1 MEPSFWWRKKKGG
14 EGGEGRKKREMKIKE
29 RKKRPEKEKKK
40 KKRGRKI
47 KGKKISAS
55 PLGTPRRSAQR
66 RSCRRADIGRTD
78 GGPPPAHRRAA
89 EVGTRHSSPMPGEA
103 SGSRELAMSPAVL
116 SEGTAPPGISIDLWN
131 VLRVRKAKPLPL
143 SLALCQQCKLRISV
157 WALRA
162 TETACEQILLAAGT
176 DVAAVRAACNAPG
189 NVPSALTLI
198 LVRF

>member
-1 MEPSFWWRKKKGG
+1 MEEKKGG
-14 EGGEGRKKREMKIKE
+14 GAGGGKEKKGNESKRKKEKIGKGKEKEEE
-29 RKKRPEKEKKK
+29 RKKSKREKKSQ
-40 KKRGRKI
+40 R
-47 KGKKISAS
+47 
-55 PLGTPRRSAQR
+55 RRSGHRAQR

-131 VLRVRKAKPLPL
+131 VLRVRKPKPLPL
-143 SLALCQQCKLRISV
+143 SLALCQQCELRISV